1 MWKLLFLYYFTF
13 KVEEEVPA
21 NKPADVEE
29 GGDADKEKNGEVIE
43 NRLIDRLMLT
53 NEQYKDKYLDKLI
66 SFMHTIN

>member
-29 GGDADKEKNGEVIE
+29 GGDADKEKNGEVI
-43 NRLIDRLMLT
+43 DR
-53 NEQYKDKYLDKLI
+53 
-66 SFMHTIN
+66 